1 MIGLTKLLCVV
12 GPFDQEK
19 VPPDKDGVALS
30 VMDDPEQIVT
40 PFAKTVGCGFT
51 TMFMVVVFAQLPDN
65 GVNV

>member
-1 MIGLTKLLCVV
+1 V

-30 VMDDPEQIVT
+30 VVDDPEQIVT

-51 TMFMVVVFAQLPDN
+51 TTFSVEVVAHDPDK